1 MSDLEKNS
9 TIINFEVSLKGFEPP
24 QDDNLKD
31 ILLKYINKLV
41 DDLGI
46 PAKCILSL
54 EYSDS
59 IYEGSFI
66 PFEVSVNGKNCRT
79 PFFFKQ
85 NKEFN
90 YNALASDIM
99 EIIHNNRELL
109 ITREISL
116 LTKKEYTSEDKSNLN
131 NLSDDIFYKL
141 LITMVKHGF
150 KLERCKDFRPA
161 SDTIGSD
168 YLHYFDTLIAEVD
181 STNIKVTYNKA
192 YEEFNKQALK
202 DDLNDMFI
210 LMQDG
215 LFYELGIVFPKVKW
229 EVNDRF
235 DNNEFQF
242 QINDVTYPS
251 VLGLSPNEC
260 LVNDTVD
267 RLTLLNV
274 KGKAAINPAN
284 GSECA
289 IINAADAKSCESAG
303 LTTWDPPGYLI
314 LYLSHQ
320 LRKRA
325 GSFLTKNM
333 VKNVLDSFSLAF
345 PDLVKTV
352 LGKYD
357 LFTMTWILRDL
368 VEEEISIRDLRNI
381 LDNLLC
387 INGTTN
393 VDLSEYNIVF
403 QPEGTHLV
411 YTDKETVNNLDF
423 TDFSDYIRA
432 AALNRYISHKYTR
445 GGNALLVYLLDP
457 EIEYKIRDLKG
468 VNLSDESRTE
478 ILDAVFKEVG
488 DLPPTAQNP
497 VFLTTYEIRR
507 PFRKLINIELPY
519 LAVLCYQEL
528 SPDTNIQR
536 LSTITLN

>member
-1 MSDLEKNS
+1 
-9 TIINFEVSLKGFEPP
+9 
-24 QDDNLKD
+24 
-31 ILLKYINKLV
+31 
-41 DDLGI
+41 
-46 PAKCILSL
+46 
-54 EYSDS
+54 
-59 IYEGSFI
+59 
-66 PFEVSVNGKNCRT
+66 
-79 PFFFKQ
+79 
-85 NKEFN
+85 
-90 YNALASDIM
+90 
-99 EIIHNNRELL
+99 
-109 ITREISL
+109 
-116 LTKKEYTSEDKSNLN
+116 
-131 NLSDDIFYKL
+131 
-141 LITMVKHGF
+141 MVKHGF
-150 KLERCKDFRPA
+150 KLDRCKDFIPDF
-161 SDTIGSD
+161 DTKGSD
-168 YLHYFDTLIAEVD
+168 YLDYFDALIAEVD
-181 STNIKVTYNKA
+181 ATNIKVTYNKA

-202 DDLNDMFI
+202 DNLNDMYI

-229 EVNDRF
+229 DLNDRF
-235 DNNEFQF
+235 DNNEFQY

-267 RLTLLNV
+267 NLTLHNV

-289 IINAADAKSCESAG
+289 IINAADAKTCESAG
-303 LTTWDPPGYLI
+303 LTTWDPHGYLI
-314 LYLSHQ
+314 LHLSHQ

-325 GSFLTKNM
+325 GSFFTKNM

-357 LFTMTWILRDL
+357 LFTLTWILRDL

-393 VDLSEYNIVF
+393 TDLNEYIVF

-411 YTDKETVNNLDF
+411 YTDKGTVNNLDF

-432 AALNRYISHKYTR
+432 AALYRYISHKYTR
-445 GGNALLVYLLDP
+445 GGNTLLVYLLDP
-457 EIEYKIRDLKG
+457 EIEDKIRDLKRG
-468 VNLSDESRTE
+468 KLSDESRTE

-497 VFLTTYEIRR
+497 VILTTYEIRR
-507 PFRKLINIELPY
+507 PFRRLINIEFPQV
-519 LAVLCYQEL
+519 AVLCYQEL
-528 SPDTNIQR
+528 SPDMNIQPVSR
-536 LSTITLN
+536 ITLN